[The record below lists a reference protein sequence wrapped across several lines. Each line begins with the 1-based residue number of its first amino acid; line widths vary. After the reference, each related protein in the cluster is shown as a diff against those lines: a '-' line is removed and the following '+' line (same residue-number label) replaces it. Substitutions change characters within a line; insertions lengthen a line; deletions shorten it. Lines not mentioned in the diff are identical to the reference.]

1 MADLFNSF
9 KQALAQAG
17 PGLVAQMQGK
27 DEVAQAFYKA
37 GRSQASVEQE
47 RKQRQFDSKL
57 RMGEAQLKIQQAK
70 DSAVL
75 RQQRREYE
83 QNMLKLKQQQALR
96 GEPDTTKLQQM
107 KDTYNAD
114 TNNPVAFDPSKRD
127 KAIVD
132 MVTGKPAEKVY
143 TGVQNRFEAKRSDSL
158 NKELRKEWE
167 RQTPVKAV
175 LNSLDVAEQILDK
188 GVELV
193 EQSDSIFEWSKM
205 GFTGRARSSLHDVQS
220 QSSFFEFDE
229 VDRLFDNYRGNTTQ
243 VIANQVRSFTGAQA
257 TDAEREFLMQTA
269 PDPKLSPAANKTR
282 IFNLRRMLKFLDDRN
297 AAIEARIG
305 KPVDNVA
312 NHMAPGQDL
321 FTFARQN
328 NLMLGAE
335 ANQTDNLTIDQQQKV
350 NKIRENTQRQ
360 NELLKELEAL
370 DQ

>member
-1 MADLFNSF
+1 MSDLFNSF

-37 GRSQASVEQE
+37 GMSQAAQQRQE
-47 RKQRQFDSKL
+47 KQRQFDSKL
-57 RMGEAQLKIQQAK
+57 KMNEAQLKIQQAK
-70 DSAVL
+70 DSAIL
-75 RQQRREYE
+75 RQQRRDYE
-83 QNMLKLKQQQALR
+83 NNMFRLKQQQALE
-96 GEPDTTKLQQM
+96 GKPDTTKLQQM

-127 KAIVD
+127 NAIVD
-132 MVTGKPAEKVY
+132 MVTGKPAAKVY
-143 TGVQNRFEAKRSDSL
+143 TGVQNRFDAKRSDSL
-158 NKELRKEWE
+158 DKELRKEWE

-175 LNSLDVAEQILDK
+175 LNALDVTEQILEK
-188 GVELV
+188 GDALV
-193 EQSDSIFEWSKM
+193 QESDSIFEFTKM
-205 GFTGRARSSLHDVQS
+205 GFTGKARAMLHDVQS

-229 VDRLFDNYRGNTTQ
+229 IDRLYDNFRGNTTQ

-269 PDPKLSPAANKTR
+269 PDPRLSPAANRTR

-328 NLMLGAE
+328 NLMLGKE
-335 ANQTDNLTIDQQQKV
+335 ANQTDSLTIDQQQKV
-350 NKIRENTQRQ
+350 NKIKENTERQ
-360 NELLKELEAL
+360 NQLLKELESL